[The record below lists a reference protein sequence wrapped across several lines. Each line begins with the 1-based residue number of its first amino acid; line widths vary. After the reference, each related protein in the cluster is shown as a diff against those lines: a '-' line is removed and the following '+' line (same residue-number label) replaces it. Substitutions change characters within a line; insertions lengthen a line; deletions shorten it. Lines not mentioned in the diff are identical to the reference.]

1 MDIHWIEQWIYI
13 KYNGYIHDIYIYII
27 DMYIYN
33 EYWIHNGIYH
43 ENDNG

>member
-1 MDIHWIEQWIYI
+1 MTY
-13 KYNGYIHDIYIYII
+13 IYIYII
-27 DMYIYN
+27 DMYIYIYIYN